1 MYIIGALCLVAAAVA
16 LPVLPDPPTLPEYV
30 LKAEEYK
37 LHTNSAQIAE
47 GIDVKGKED
56 QKDENKEDKE
66 QKEDEVNILEAIPS
80 PPELP
85 PIEIIFENEKN
96 HENVLNEAEK
106 IISEAENSEPKE
118 DEDVPKESETIVSEA
133 ENSEPK
139 EDEDVPKEAETIV
152 SEAEDS
158 KPTEEE
164 AKNENEVEI
173 KVEDSNVKPVVN
185 SRPTIFEWKIPLP
198 PFLNNIISS
207 LPSFPT
213 SIPNL
218 SNIGWP
224 FKLPSLFGRPR
235 INYPG
240 YVVLEQ
246 M

>member
-16 LPVLPDPPTLPEYV
+16 LPVLPDPPTLPEYIV
-30 LKAEEYK
+30 KVEEYK
-37 LHTNSAQIAE
+37 LHTNLPKSE
-47 GIDVKGKED
+47 GVDVKGKED

-66 QKEDEVNILEAIPS
+66 QKEDKVNILEAIPS

-85 PIEIIFENEKN
+85 PMELIFENIKN
-96 HENVLNEAEK
+96 HENVL
-106 IISEAENSEPKE
+106 KE
-118 DEDVPKESETIVSEA
+118 IEDVPKAA
-133 ENSEPK
+133 EK
-139 EDEDVPKEAETIV
+139 IV

-158 KPTEEE
+158 KHKKEET
-164 AKNENEVEI
+164 KKENEVEI
-173 KVEDSNVKPVVN
+173 KVEDSNEKPVVN
-185 SRPTIFEWKIPLP
+185 SRPTIVKWNLPTP
-198 PFLNNIISS
+198 PFISNIISTV
-207 LPSFPT
+207 PSFPT

-224 FKLPSLFGRPR
+224 FKLPSIFGRPR